1 MDLDAGVSVVRQ
13 ATSEDVDAAGFA
25 LAPGRGSLPSVLPSV
40 VTAPATGRYRVLGGD
55 LLQI

>member
-25 LAPGRGSLPSVLPSV
+25 LAPGRGSLPSVLPGV
-40 VTAPATGRYRVLGGD
+40 VAAPPTGGYRVLGGH
-55 LLQI
+55 LL